1 MSFNAFKLKLS
12 VYCFGFTQRRKV
24 AKSFRSIIYS
34 HNHYRFRY
42 FLTSKKN
49 FVPLRLCVKI
59 LLLLPLFIS
68 AHPIQFQRDQINYIY
83 HDERVNENRLEK
95 FHNLFLKYY
104 PKTFQ
109 ELGAKTEYPLRIEIY
124 TDAIRFRTNTGMASF
139 TAAIFDSDSEGFYFL
154 LTPKTLTE
162 NRLITII
169 SHESCHASFH
179 SRADGLNKIP
189 RGLEEGFCYLHYPF
203 GTILNRDVSS
213 YCKLNFQELIS
224 TIGKNL
230 LANDKKKREEVYL
243 ISSWFILF
251 LENAN
256 SKERVIQI
264 LLDKN
269 QREILEKSWQLFRK
283 KCNLKHS

>member
-68 AHPIQFQRDQINYIY
+68 AHPIQFQKDQINYIY
-83 HDERVNENRLEK
+83 HDERVNDNHLEK

-109 ELGAKTEYPLRIEIY
+109 ELGAKTQYPLRVEIY
-124 TDAIRFRTNTGMASF
+124 TEAIRFRTNTGMASF
-139 TAAIFDSDSEGFYFL
+139 TAAVFDSESGRFYFL
-154 LTPKTLTE
+154 LTPKTLIE
-162 NRLITII
+162 DRLITII

>member
-1 MSFNAFKLKLS
+1 
-12 VYCFGFTQRRKV
+12 
-24 AKSFRSIIYS
+24 
-34 HNHYRFRY
+34 
-42 FLTSKKN
+42 
-49 FVPLRLCVKI
+49 VPLRLCVKI

-83 HDERVNENRLEK
+83 HDERVNDNHLEK
-95 FHNLFLKYY
+95 FHNLFLRYY

-109 ELGAKTEYPLRIEIY
+109 ELGAKTQYPLRVEIY
-124 TDAIRFRTNTGMASF
+124 TEAIRFRTNTGMASF
-139 TAAIFDSDSEGFYFL
+139 TAAVFDSESGRFYFL
-154 LTPKTLTE
+154 LTPKTLIE
-162 NRLITII
+162 DRLITII

-243 ISSWFILF
+243 ISSWFIRY
-251 LENAN
+251 LENENA
-256 SKERVIQI
+256 KERVIQI

>member
-1 MSFNAFKLKLS
+1 M
-12 VYCFGFTQRRKV
+12 
-24 AKSFRSIIYS
+24 
-34 HNHYRFRY
+34 
-42 FLTSKKN
+42 
-49 FVPLRLCVKI
+49 PLRLCVKI

-139 TAAIFDSDSEGFYFL
+139 TAAVFDSESGGFYFL
-154 LTPKTLTE
+154 LTPKTLIE
-162 NRLITII
+162 DRLITII

>member
-109 ELGAKTEYPLRIEIY
+109 ELGAKTQYPLRVEIY
-124 TDAIRFRTNTGMASF
+124 TEAIRFRTNTGMASF
-139 TAAIFDSDSEGFYFL
+139 TAAVFDSESGRFYFL
-154 LTPKTLTE
+154 LTPKTLIE
-162 NRLITII
+162 DRLITII

-243 ISSWFILF
+243 ISSWFIRY
-251 LENAN
+251 LENENA
-256 SKERVIQI
+256 KERVIQI